1 MAEHTPPAGRFSS
14 GGDESFAVQVLRY
27 LDGQATVQDLS
38 ELKEA
43 LATRPE
49 CRTLFVRL
57 CRLHGELSELLAP
70 MRAAATETAE
80 APHPARSASPRGD
93 SESLPGAAALPART
107 DAPSAVSLAEPAGGP
122 DHLPTDGTPGTVRPP
137 EDTVEFVEDAD
148 DETTF

>member
-1 MAEHTPPAGRFSS
+1 MTDRTPPAPGPARPD
-14 GGDESFAVQVLRY
+14 DESFVVQVLRY

-70 MRAAATETAE
+70 MRAAVTETAE
-80 APHPARSASPRGD
+80 APHPARPASPRGD
-93 SESLPGAAALPART
+93 SESLPGAAALPERT
-107 DAPSAVSLAEPAGGP
+107 DAPSAVSVAEPARGP
-122 DHLPTDGTPGTVRPP
+122 DQLPTDGTPGTVRPP